1 MKNKVTNEV
10 VKQFVKKIA
19 DEINSEYDFAIRVA
33 QSNMMRAEKELVES
47 FTDTQKELYSHLL
60 VARQEYN
67 DVWASR
73 YSKK

>member
-47 FTDTQKELYSHLL
+47 FTDTQKDLYSQLL
-60 VARQEYN
+60 TARQEYN
-67 DVWASR
+67 DIWASR